1 MKTFK
6 LKIKTRNFLL
16 LFLSL
21 MIVTVSCRKSDVVD
35 DPVDPPVNKL
45 SVFKD
50 QLPAIMTATDNNQL
64 WAHLHYQ
71 IGKGLY
77 NHTLP
82 GNPGGENPY
91 VKAGELVWDIYK
103 EVKGEPSV
111 TQEYQEISSQLT
123 SLGTQITELQTQMSQ
138 LAIQLSIDYN
148 QLKNY
153 MAGLE
158 ANAYCTNIEAL
169 YSGNSVNSLD
179 YYTAQA
185 LLNKQGAPYAVPF
198 ATLKAN
204 CIGFFIPNVMS
215 TSGGATKNILNIYNA
230 IVPATGLTGSILK
243 TFADNII
250 LDSTVTH
257 NSTVRKASNILTT
270 YQVFE
275 NYFTTLINYQFQ
287 GLATYANAANAIDS
301 TGNTTRFYVDS
312 KNPSAP
318 GFQLMLENE
327 IAIYLQLVDYI
338 IVNLVDYR
346 NLPQFE
352 ADMKY
357 HDFALAPDTLAFNAL
372 ARSRFVCALYQQ
384 AINLPYSPISGAI
397 LTPADVSDGTFLP
410 VNNLTVS
417 CNGKSIMATRD
428 LDQSGGTIGIYP
440 YTKWNNATV
449 TASPDHYWNFYS
461 FMDTTMKISSGSSF
475 PISLVDNGNFTQP
488 WHHDAAIDGK
498 VTVKYYNPQNPDPA
512 TATSSPTSTNTMAF
526 GFFSARWLWGY
537 QRPSMSTPQNWN
549 RPGAIYWQN
558 FQSQSGYST
567 PDPALNFTWTD
578 PTKYTLYPAGSEAV
592 PPYVHTMQ
600 LAGNI
605 SGWGGDYD
613 FFANWALE
621 MDCLFIP
628 MPGSGSSF
636 SMNLFTIIQ
645 AYASCSI
652 SNTFNAYSGIGYDPG
667 TGCPNSNIASL
678 NPPNNQWVATQLVY
692 PLTVSQ
698 TDTTQLLYVS
708 EACNYD
714 GIGGTG
720 SINYQLQWKS
730 QFVYKGYFDIFN

>member
-1 MKTFK
+1 MQTFRLTHKTC
-6 LKIKTRNFLL
+6 NFVL
-16 LFLSL
+16 LFVSL
-21 MIVTVSCRKSDVVD
+21 MILTVSCRKSDATD

-50 QLPAIMTATDNNQL
+50 QQPAIMTATDNNKL
-64 WAHLHYQ
+64 PAYLHCQ
-71 IGKGLY
+71 FGKGLY
-77 NHTLP
+77 NHNLP
-82 GNPGGENPY
+82 GNVGGDNPY
-91 VKAGELVWDIYK
+91 IKAGELVWDIYK

-111 TQEYQEISSQLT
+111 AQEYQEISNQLT
-123 SLGTQITELQTQMSQ
+123 SLGAQITELQSQMSM
-138 LAIQLSIDYN
+138 LAAQLSIDYN

-158 ANAYCTNIEAL
+158 ANAYCTNIQAL

-185 LLNKQGAPYAVPF
+185 LLNKQGSPFAVPF

-204 CIGFFIPNVMS
+204 CTSFFIPNVIG

-230 IVPATGLTGSILK
+230 IVPTSGLTGSILK

-257 NSTVRKASNILTT
+257 NSTVRKASNILKTC
-270 YQVFE
+270 QVFE

-301 TGNTTRFYVDS
+301 TGNTTRFYIDS
-312 KNPSAP
+312 KDPSSP
-318 GFQLMLENE
+318 GFQLMLEGE
-327 IAIYLQLVDYI
+327 IAVYLQLVDYI

-357 HDFALAPDTLAFNAL
+357 HDYALAPDTLAFNAL

-384 AINLPYSPISGAI
+384 AINLPYSPISGVI
-397 LTPADVSDGTFLP
+397 LTPADVTDGSVTP
-410 VNNLTVS
+410 VTQLTVS
-417 CNGKSIMATRD
+417 CNGKNITATRD
-428 LDQSGGTIGIYP
+428 LNQAGGTPGIYP
-440 YTKWNNATV
+440 YTRWNNATA
-449 TASPDHYWNFYS
+449 TASPDNFWNCYS
-461 FMDTTMKISSGSSF
+461 FLDTTMNISSGSSF
-475 PISLVDNGNFTQP
+475 PLTLVDNGNFAQP
-488 WHHDAAIDGK
+488 WHHNAAIDGK

-512 TATSSPTSTNTMAF
+512 TATSTPTSTNTMAF
-526 GFFSARWLWGY
+526 GFFSARWPWGY

-549 RPGAIYWQN
+549 RPDGIYWQN
-558 FQSQSGYST
+558 FQGHSGLAS
-567 PDPALNFTWTD
+567 PDPTFNFNWAD
-578 PTKYTLYPAGSEAV
+578 PTKYTLYPAGSETV
-592 PPYVHTMQ
+592 PPYVQAMQ

-621 MDCLFIP
+621 MDCLFNP

-636 SMNLFTIIQ
+636 SMNLFTTIR
-645 AYASCSI
+645 AFSSCNI
-652 SNTFNAYSGIGYDPG
+652 SSTFNAYSGIGYG
-667 TGCPNSNIASL
+667 TSGCPNSNIASL
-678 NPPNNQWVATQLVY
+678 NPPNNQWAATQLVC

-714 GIGGTG
+714 GIGGAG

-730 QFVYKGYFDIFN
+730 QFVYKGYFDIFK